1 MTVMNARPSPASAL
15 LNGDVVQRL
24 QQLVAGWRG
33 AERGQPLS
41 ALHEECAL
49 AAGPGG
55 RHLVPARVLLVAGLD
70 ATTLQAELGR
80 LRGVGEGT
88 RLQFRVRPIGRFD
101 AALVPT
107 GPVGEAPDRWLL
119 AVEES
124 LALRDQVA
132 LYGHALALLSLVREQ
147 RQMGQLPE
155 LDPRDGY
162 AHLDTLGEL
171 HLLEGARSALD
182 RRVLEAYPLLTEL
195 LRGREE
201 PTVVADASVVELR
214 QRLGLA
220 GWRGEVVTAP
230 YVFTAGRVYVSG
242 TETRRGRRLRV
253 DALLRAAPSL
263 PIAAVRTARA
273 GETLEAA
280 ARQVVEHA
288 RDRLGVPFAY
298 LLDDAGAI
306 HEFDST
312 AASDP
317 APAPRSAL
325 PGPDELWAR
334 WTAALGLADDRAQQ
348 VLRHPYQ
355 LGQFPRYFQEAAI
368 NRAVIAVLQARRGL
382 RRPRVLL
389 NMATGTGK
397 TKVAFQI
404 VWKLRRAR
412 EVSKVLFLTDRDY
425 LLSQAMDNEF
435 APFADARH
443 RIQGEVATARDIY
456 FATYQA
462 IAEDER
468 RSGLYREYPRNF
480 FDLVIVDE
488 CHRGSAADESN
499 WRAILE
505 HFRSA
510 VQLGMTATP
519 LHTDNVQTYAY
530 FGEPVARYSLRN
542 GINDGF
548 LAPYRVRRVLLGLPA
563 EGEHS
568 VATAPVEL
576 PAEEGTPTV
585 AGHDSAAASAAIVS
599 EARSAET
606 VATLREHTVV
616 IARHLAEYLQRTNPM
631 AKTIVFC
638 VDQDHA
644 EQMRLALREA
654 CAEQV
659 ARYADYVVRIVAE
672 TGDEGK
678 RALGRFSLP
687 DERTPVIATTSR
699 LLTTGVDVPTCQNV
713 VLARPVCSIVEF
725 KQIIG
730 RGTRLHEPEK
740 RWFTIIDYA
749 GATNLFFD
757 PDFDG
762 DPELVEVE
770 PLLPRPAAPASAGD
784 TGDGAAA
791 PAGDGGATV
800 EASTATAGATGPGT
814 AGIADGQEPYTPTS
828 ASAEAGQVPASPA
841 PGSVA
846 AGGEA
851 TDPPAGA
858 TVPPAAPSNAPGPAS
873 QRAEQDGVTAVAS
886 LGAPGRQPTAM
897 PTAGEPSAG
906 APSVT
911 LTRGRDGRLLKVVG
925 EVVYELGPDGKTLR
939 PLSYR
944 QYTVDALRELA
955 ASPGELRARWLRPEQ
970 RDEIRERLRD
980 EGVDLPVLAAAL
992 NLPEADP
999 LDLLL
1004 YVAFGERPLTR
1015 RERAG
1020 RVRRERAD
1028 FFARHGPAA
1037 RAILEAILQK
1047 YVAGE
1052 AQQVDDL
1059 ELLKVPPLAERG
1071 TFLELVQ
1078 PFGGGS
1084 ATRAALAELQ
1094 QLLYT
1099 A

>member
-1 MTVMNARPSPASAL
+1 MAIANSRPPTSAAL
-15 LNGDVVQRL
+15 VNGDVVQRL

-41 ALHEECAL
+41 ALHEECTI

-55 RHLVPARVLLVAGLD
+55 RHLLPARVLLVTGLD
-70 ATTLQAELGR
+70 ATTLQGELTR
-80 LRGVGEGT
+80 RIPAGEDT
-88 RLQFRVRPIGRFD
+88 RLQFRVAPIGRFD

-107 GPVGEAPDRWLL
+107 GPARQAPDRWLL

-147 RQMGQLPE
+147 RQMGQLSE

-162 AHLDTLGEL
+162 AHFDVLGEL
-171 HLLEGARSALD
+171 RLMEGARSALD

-201 PTVVADASVVELR
+201 PPVVADASTTELR
-214 QRLGLA
+214 QWLGQA
-220 GWRGEVVTAP
+220 GWRGDLVTAP
-230 YVFTAGRVYVSG
+230 YVFTAGRVFVSG
-242 TETRRGRRLRV
+242 TDARRGRRLRV

-263 PIAAVRTARA
+263 PIAAVRTVRA
-273 GETLEAA
+273 GETPEAA
-280 ARQVVEHA
+280 ARQLVEHA
-288 RDRLGVPFAY
+288 RDRLGVPFTY
-298 LLDDAGAI
+298 LLDDAGAV
-306 HEFDST
+306 HEFDWT
-312 AASDP
+312 ATGDP
-317 APAPRSAL
+317 SPTMRSAL
-325 PGPDELWAR
+325 PGRDELWAR
-334 WTAALGLADDRAQQ
+334 WTAALGLTDDRAQQ

-355 LGQFPRYFQEAAI
+355 LGLFPRYFQEVGI

-382 RRPRVLL
+382 RAPRVLL

-412 EVSKVLFLTDRDY
+412 EIRKVLFLTDRDY
-425 LLSQAMDNEF
+425 LLGQAMDNEF
-435 APFADARH
+435 GPFADARH

-462 IAEDER
+462 VAEDER
-468 RSGLYREYPRNF
+468 RSGLFREYPRNF
-480 FDLVIVDE
+480 FDLVVVDE

-505 HFRSA
+505 HFSGA
-510 VQLGMTATP
+510 VQIGMTATP

-548 LAPYRVRRVLLGLPA
+548 LAPYRVRRVLLGLPS
-563 EGEHS
+563 EGERS

-576 PAEEGTPTV
+576 PAEAGT
-585 AGHDSAAASAAIVS
+585 GAADQNGAADSAAIVS
-599 EARSAET
+599 EVRSAET
-606 VATLREHTVV
+606 AATLREHTDI
-616 IARHLAEYLQRTNPM
+616 IARHLADYLQRTDPM

-644 EQMRLALREA
+644 EEMRLALQEA
-654 CAEQV
+654 CPEAV
-659 ARYADYVVRIVAE
+659 ARYADYVECIVSR
-672 TGDEGK
+672 TGDDGK
-678 RALGRFSLP
+678 RALGRFSQP
-687 DERTPVIATTSR
+687 VERTPVIATTSH
-699 LLTTGVDVPTCQNV
+699 LLSTGVDVPTCQNV
-713 VLARPVCSIVEF
+713 VLARPINSIVEF

-757 PDFDG
+757 SEFDG

-770 PLLPRPAAPASAGD
+770 PLVPQPAEPTDAAATGNDAPAAESHAGES
-784 TGDGAAA
+784 AAA
-791 PAGDGGATV
+791 AT
-800 EASTATAGATGPGT
+800 SATGPGT
-814 AGIADGQEPYTPTS
+814 PGLADGQENYIPVTGPGGS
-828 ASAEAGQVPASPA
+828 PQPLASPA
-841 PGSVA
+841 PGGVSVGGEVTPEPATAPAAATSPGAMPTSTTGAAEGSEA
-846 AGGEA
+846 AGSSAGMSGEE
-851 TDPPAGA
+851 
-858 TVPPAAPSNAPGPAS
+858 PPAAAQAGGSPG
-873 QRAEQDGVTAVAS
+873 
-886 LGAPGRQPTAM
+886 
-897 PTAGEPSAG
+897 G

-911 LTRGRDGRLLKVVG
+911 ITRGRDGRLLKVVG
-925 EVVYELGPDGKTLR
+925 EVLYELGPDGKTLR

-944 QYTVDALRELA
+944 QYTVDALRELV

-980 EGVDLPVLAAAL
+980 EGVDLPLLAAAL
-992 NLPEADP
+992 GLPEADP

-1015 RERAG
+1015 RERAD
-1020 RVRRERAD
+1020 RVRRDRAD
-1028 FFARHGPAA
+1028 FFARHGAAA
-1037 RAILEAILQK
+1037 REILEAILQK

-1052 AQQVDDL
+1052 AQHVDDM

-1071 TFLELVQ
+1071 TFLELVR
-1078 PFGGGS
+1078 PFGGGN